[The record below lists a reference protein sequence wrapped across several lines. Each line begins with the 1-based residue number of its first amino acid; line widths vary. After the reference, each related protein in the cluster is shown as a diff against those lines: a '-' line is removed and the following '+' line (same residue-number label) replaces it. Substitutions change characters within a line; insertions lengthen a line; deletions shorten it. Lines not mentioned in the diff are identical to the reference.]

1 MKAIER
7 IINCLKSSKHEGIL
21 QSELSS
27 KLNLSKST
35 ISEILS
41 FLERKGVV
49 VREIEAGKSFRLWLS
64 EYYPKPRKGILKL
77 GILKAS
83 EYACILDVFD
93 GIVRVYDNTIDLTR
107 DLTLSRVDL
116 GASPFITQLMFGIM
130 MKNIK
135 IIRLVAMNGSGIVFG
150 DKKNGVFGTSE
161 MSVMEINLK
170 AVRDRFNIRKF
181 EYFSSPESMIN
192 SLPFLEGIA
201 IWEPYISSIDRKK
214 IYFNE
219 ILGDHPCCSLAINIE
234 SFKVNK
240 DLIKEF
246 IDMLDNAKPNIKRVS
261 DLLGFDEK
269 VVEESIKSYKFNT
282 EIEVETLRN
291 YLKLSG
297 IDISL
302 ESMLSVVD
310 SEYV

>member
-1 MKAIER
+1 MKALEK
-7 IINCLKSSKHEGIL
+7 IINCLKNSRYEGVL

-35 ISEILS
+35 VSEILS
-41 FLERKGVV
+41 FLEKRGVV

-64 EYYPKPRKGILKL
+64 EYYPKPRRGILKL

-107 DLTLSRVDL
+107 DLTLGRVDL

-135 IIRLVAMNGSGIVFG
+135 VIRLVAMNGSGIVFG
-150 DKKNGVFGTSE
+150 DRKNGVFGTSE

-170 AVRDRFNIRKF
+170 AVRDRFNIRRF
-181 EYFSSPESMIN
+181 EYFSSPESMID
-192 SLPFLEGIA
+192 SLPLLEGIA
-201 IWEPYISSIDRKK
+201 IWEPYISSMDKKK

-219 ILGDHPCCSLAINIE
+219 ILGDHPCCSLAVNVE

-240 DLIKEF
+240 ELIKEF
-246 IDMLDNAKPNIKRVS
+246 ISMLDNAKPNIKRVS
-261 DLLGFDEK
+261 EVLGFDEGVIRK
-269 VVEESIKSYKFNT
+269 SVESYKFNT
-282 EIEVETLRN
+282 EIEVETLKN
-291 YLKLSG
+291 YLKLAG
-297 IDISL
+297 IDISV
-302 ESMLSVVD
+302 ESMLSVVNP
-310 SEYV
+310 EYV